1 MKRMAV
7 LLLLLL
13 CWTGPCEAFLYNLRM
28 LSEVEVSALS
38 DEDLKSTFL
47 EAKIEEKASAE
58 FHRGAGFSNAKE
70 YEKRKQLLR
79 FIIYLHREMDK
90 RGITPDPID
99 SWLK

>member
-7 LLLLLL
+7 LLILLL
-13 CWTGPCEAFLYNLRM
+13 CWTGPSEAFLYNLKM

>member
-1 MKRMAV
+1 MKRWAV
-7 LLLLLL
+7 LLLIFL
-13 CWTGPCEAFLYNLRM
+13 CWTSSAEAFLYELKF
-28 LSEVEVSALS
+28 LSEVEISALA
-38 DEDLKSTFL
+38 DEALVATFL
-47 EAKIEEKASAE
+47 EAKIEEKASSE

-79 FIIYLHREMDK
+79 FIIYLNREMNK